1 MSLQDRS
8 YILKTTPKNNGV
20 IISNFKMEM
29 HRGKQCPLPPGH
41 LLSFRPKQL
50 AANAHGETSRSVIIT
65 PIFGLGNVN
74 KCPTLSETKQKAR
87 ERSCKTSDP
96 RSEYNKRTSI
106 NCHKYKPGN
115 NIWVLNEIK
124 LYFIHRISL
133 AWAFSFRNNVA
144 TMLQRCAILQTV
156 KTDVFFQIGSF
167 FYVNLPCNLRN
178 SDTFYSKFF
187 AKLSKLSPTRRS
199 FFSTI
204 DCLPSRM
211 STIAVLTPPIGQFGK
226 SNNSKSYEWPHLSL
240 NSCGYLLII
249 RNRFSF
255 FKSGRNYEIRQ
266 WQIRYQCPGGWVH
279 LELTESLRILYNF
292 LIVHSNLAI
301 FYVRSRLLLASSQK
315 LTTLCSL

>member
-50 AANAHGETSRSVIIT
+50 AENAHGETSRSVIIT

-106 NCHKYKPGN
+106 NCHKY

-133 AWAFSFRNNVA
+133 AWAFSFRSNVA

-167 FYVNLPCNLRN
+167 FLCKSSLQSSKQWHFLFKILRKAFQ
-178 SDTFYSKFF
+178 TEPHTPQFF
-187 AKLSKLSPTRRS
+187 LHNRLLA
-199 FFSTI
+199 FQNV
-204 DCLPSRM
+204 D
-211 STIAVLTPPIGQFGK
+211 
-226 SNNSKSYEWPHLSL
+226 
-240 NSCGYLLII
+240 NSCAY
-249 RNRFSF
+249 SAH
-255 FKSGRNYEIRQ
+255 
-266 WQIRYQCPGGWVH
+266 WP
-279 LELTESLRILYNF
+279 
-292 LIVHSNLAI
+292 
-301 FYVRSRLLLASSQK
+301 VR
-315 LTTLCSL
+315 